1 MSSERAAVGE
11 TTKVVLLQNN
21 SPIAYANPTSYSE
34 NEDRSVR
41 PRKVIGQ
48 EGHDN
53 ESAFNGVS
61 MSATFPEIGKALHNA
76 IAIYDDQVY
85 THSPRDLA
93 LSVTRRFPETGETET
108 KLYIDLAIVDTARSV
123 APAADNTITINFNT
137 GKPPARS

>member
-1 MSSERAAVGE
+1 MSSDRAAVGE

-21 SPIAYANPTSYSE
+21 SPIAYADPTSYSE

-41 PRKVIGQ
+41 PRKVLGR
-48 EGHDN
+48 EGHHN

-61 MSATFPEIGKALHNA
+61 MSATFPEISKALHNA
-76 IAIYDDQVY
+76 IATYDEQVF

-93 LSVTRRFPETGETET
+93 LSVTRRFPQTGETET
-108 KLYIDLAIVDTARSV
+108 KLYIDVAIVDTARSV

-137 GKPPARS
+137 GLPPARS